1 MLPLAFLFT
10 ISIVLFD
17 NIWILYLA
25 LIGYGIVGKISTNPV
40 LIAVVADNAPK
51 NALGTSFSVYNFIGM
66 TASILAPYLT
76 GYLTDMTG
84 KMATGFYLAG
94 ALLIIGLISAL
105 LLKETKKQ
113 QP

>member
-1 MLPLAFLFT
+1 
-10 ISIVLFD
+10 
-17 NIWILYLA
+17 
-25 LIGYGIVGKISTNPV
+25 
-40 LIAVVADNAPK
+40 
-51 NALGTSFSVYNFIGM
+51 M

-105 LLKETKKQ
+105 LLKENKSNYYHNL
-113 QP
+113 